1 MSFPAFLSTFYW
13 CIIHLSFHS
22 TPLNLYQDC
31 SLTIYV
37 IEGVS
42 VRGNVVLVI
51 PGLNVCRSNTL
62 LHLGL
67 IRAKMNRPI
76 SQRDFEIHH
85 SREFLCFLLHLLFG
99 PNKSQMIKKTRKKN
113 AVWPYGPYRYKTD
126 EEWAE
131 MLRHRVPKRLHWARH
146 FRPYLMKKSITK
158 GNMNVSRK
166 ISSQSIHCCFL
177 YLDQNQQK
185 YCRNKLLDTLGHQ
198 EFLLSNETLSLNT
211 SQFVDKW
218 RCGLSKLN
226 AS

>member
-85 SREFLCFLLHLLFG
+85 SREFLCFLLRLLFG

-113 AVWPYGPYRYKTD
+113 TR
-126 EEWAE
+126 
-131 MLRHRVPKRLHWARH
+131 
-146 FRPYLMKKSITK
+146 LMKSEQRCYVIVSQK
-158 GNMNVSRK
+158 GSTEHD
-166 ISSQSIHCCFL
+166 ISDL
-177 YLDQNQQK
+177 TWWKNP
-185 YCRNKLLDTLGHQ
+185 
-198 EFLLSNETLSLNT
+198 
-211 SQFVDKW
+211 
-218 RCGLSKLN
+218 
-226 AS
+226 

>member
-22 TPLNLYQDC
+22 TPLNRYQDC

-51 PGLNVCRSNTL
+51 PDLNVCRSNTL
-62 LHLGL
+62 LHLGT

-76 SQRDFEIHH
+76 SQGIRVKW
-85 SREFLCFLLHLLFG
+85 LK
-99 PNKSQMIKKTRKKN
+99 NKKKN

-146 FRPYLMKKSITK
+146 FRLYLMKKSITK

-185 YCRNKLLDTLGHQ
+185 YCRNKLLDTLWHQ

-211 SQFVDKW
+211 SQFMDKW